1 MVTPMS
7 AGIRLRRASLVLVLV
22 ATTLFVPGERA
33 TAQIPPCEPLS
44 LQAVEPVAEFSAAA
58 VGSTRA
64 KAWLRLH
71 PMPITSLVP
80 SLPNPPGAVVDRYME
95 PFGANAVHLWMD
107 GPPQVEGWLQHRR
120 GAGFITW
127 LAPSGAIGQPGNALF
142 WNGSAWVDS
151 GQLMGGLAPN
161 TPGRIGFQVGDE
173 PTSVDQVN
181 QILNGI
187 NRVRAVDPEALLFTN
202 LSYWVPDPSG
212 ADAAGRNQI
221 IQAYLASPEVDL
233 VSTADYNLDI
243 AHYTVLKTF
252 RNAGLA
258 KGVPYWQYLNAYVGP
273 ETDCRVTH
281 TQSDLLWQAMAGL
294 TFGYSG
300 HTWFL
305 YQAAAGALHPTATQW
320 GGSILNQ
327 PTGTWGSS
335 PTPHHSM
342 VGEVNR
348 RLANLGKA
356 ITRLTSTDVRFLK
369 GGHPLQPVDVQ
380 TYTPGAGGF
389 PYLYEVGPAPG
400 QHPLEILLGFFV
412 DERGERYVMV
422 QNARHTHSHR
432 LGEPAIPG
440 SSDIGT
446 IHLNFDFSAAPPG
459 VARDHLRVLRS
470 ADGVRGDLPLQDLGG
485 NLRRANIILDAGD
498 AVLLKFDTGR
508 DFLFGPARE
517 DIGLVDPTSGVWHL
531 RRGGVMSSFFYGN
544 PGDSPFMGDWDCDG
558 IDTPGLYRRSDGF
571 VYLRNSNTQG
581 VADVSYFF
589 GNPGDLPIAGDFDG
603 DGCDTVSIYRPS
615 EGRVYVINRLGSGS
629 AGAGAAETAYFFG
642 NPGDKPFAG
651 DFDGNGIDTVG
662 LHRETTGLVY
672 FRNTHTQGIADNDYL
687 FGDPGDRLVAGD
699 WTGVGFSTPA
709 LFRPTGAHFFFR
721 HTNTQGI
728 ADSEFPLGDPVML
741 PVAGSFG

>member
-7 AGIRLRRASLVLVLV
+7 AGTRLRRASLVLVLV

-33 TAQIPPCEPLS
+33 TAQTPPCPS
-44 LQAVEPVAEFSAAA
+44 LQVQAVEPLAEFTPAA

-64 KAWLRLH
+64 RDWLRKH

-80 SLPNPPGAVVDRYME
+80 SLPDPPASVVDRYME
-95 PFGANAVHLWMD
+95 PFGANVVHVWED
-107 GPPQVEGWLQHRR
+107 GPPQVEGWLQYRR
-120 GAGFITW
+120 GAGFISW
-127 LAPSGAIGQPGNALF
+127 LHRNGNSKV
-142 WNGSAWVDS
+142 WNGSEFVDS
-151 GQLMGGLAPN
+151 GQLLGGLAAN

-173 PTSVDQVN
+173 PDSVEALQE
-181 QILNGI
+181 IATGI
-187 NRVRAVDPEALLFTN
+187 NRARSADPDALLFTN
-202 LSYWVPDPSG
+202 LSYWAPNATQVAQQYVSSVD
-212 ADAAGRNQI
+212 AD
-221 IQAYLASPEVDL
+221 V
-233 VSTADYNLDI
+233 VVTADYNFDI
-243 AHYTVLKTF
+243 AHYTVLQNF

-258 KGVPYWQYLNAYVGP
+258 KGVPYWNYLNAYVGS
-273 ETDCRVTH
+273 ETGCQVTH

-294 TFGYSG
+294 TFGYTG
-300 HTWFL
+300 HFWFI
-305 YQAAAGALHPTATQW
+305 YQAAAQGHPSATNW
-320 GGSILNQ
+320 GGSIINQ
-327 PTGTWGSS
+327 PTGTWASS
-335 PTPHHSM
+335 PTWYHGTI
-342 VGEVNR
+342 GEVNR

-380 TYTPGAGGF
+380 TYTQGAGGF

-400 QHPLEILLGFFV
+400 QPPLEILLGFFI

-422 QNARHTHSHR
+422 QNARHTNSQR

-440 SSDIGT
+440 SSDIGV
-446 IHLNFDFSAAPPG
+446 IHLNFDFSNDPFG

-470 ADGVRGDLPLQDLGG
+470 SDGVRGDLPLQDLGG
-485 NLRRANIILDAGD
+485 NLRRANIILEAGD

-517 DIGLVDPTSGVWHL
+517 DIGLVDPNSGVWHL

-589 GNPGDLPIAGDFDG
+589 GNPGDLPLAGDFDG

-615 EGRVYVINRLGSGS
+615 EGRVHVINRLGSGS
-629 AGAGAAETAYFFG
+629 AGAGAAETSYFFG
-642 NPGDKPFAG
+642 NPGDRPFAG

-672 FRNTHTQGIADNDYL
+672 FRNTHTQGVADNEYL

-709 LFRPTGAHFFFR
+709 LFRPSSTHFFFR

-728 ADSEFPLGDPVML
+728 ADSDFTLGDPVML

>member
-22 ATTLFVPGERA
+22 VSALFVPGERA
-33 TAQIPPCEPLS
+33 TAQIPPCPS
-44 LQAVEPVAEFSAAA
+44 LQMQAVEPEAQFSTAAA
-58 VGSTRA
+58 GSTRA
-64 KAWLRLH
+64 KTWLRLH

-80 SLPNPPGAVVDRYME
+80 SLPNPPPTVVDRYME
-95 PFGANAVHLWMD
+95 PFGANVVHVWED
-107 GPPQVEGWLQHRR
+107 GPPQVEGWLQYRR
-120 GAGFITW
+120 GAGFISW
-127 LAPSGAIGQPGNALF
+127 LHRNGNSKV
-142 WNGSAWVDS
+142 WNGSQFVDS
-151 GQLMGGLAPN
+151 GQLLGGLAPN
-161 TPGRIGFQVGDE
+161 TPGRIGYQVGDE
-173 PTSVDQVN
+173 PDSVQAL
-181 QILNGI
+181 QEIAAGI
-187 NRVRAVDPEALLFTN
+187 SRVRSADPAALLFTN
-202 LSYWVPDPSG
+202 LSYWAPNATQVAQQYVSSV
-212 ADAAGRNQI
+212 DA
-221 IQAYLASPEVDL
+221 DL
-233 VSTADYNLDI
+233 VVTADYNYESS
-243 AHYTVLKTF
+243 HYTVLKTY
-252 RNAGLA
+252 RNVGLA
-258 KGVPYWQYLNAYVGP
+258 KGVPYWNYLNAYVGQ
-273 ETDCRVTH
+273 ETDCQVTQ

-300 HTWFL
+300 HFWFI
-305 YQAAAGALHPTATQW
+305 YQASTTGHPSATQW
-320 GGSILNQ
+320 GGSIINQ
-327 PTGTWGSS
+327 PTGTWTSS
-335 PTPHHSM
+335 PTQYHAII
-342 VGEVNR
+342 GEVNR

-356 ITRLTSTDVRFLK
+356 ITRLTSTDVRFIRAN
-369 GGHPLQPVDVQ
+369 HPLSEQPVAMQ
-380 TYTPGAGGF
+380 TYTSGAGGF

-400 QHPLEILLGFFV
+400 QNPLEILVGFFV

-422 QNARHTHSHR
+422 QNARHTHSTDR
-432 LGEPAIPG
+432 PNPPLPG

-446 IHLNFDFSAAPPG
+446 IHLNFDFSAAPPWLP
-459 VARDHLRVLRS
+459 RDHIRVLRS

-485 NLRRANIILDAGD
+485 NLRRANIVLEAGD
-498 AVLLKFDTGR
+498 AVLLKFDSGA
-508 DFLFGPARE
+508 DFMFGPARE

-581 VADVSYFF
+581 IADVSYFF

-629 AGAGAAETAYFFG
+629 AGAGAADTAYFFG

-672 FRNTHTQGIADNDYL
+672 FRNTHTQGIADNEYL

-709 LFRPTGAHFFFR
+709 LFRPSSSQFFFR

-728 ADSEFPLGDPVML
+728 ADSSFPLGDTQML